1 MKLTLLLFALS
12 LKLRSANRY
21 NQLLRTRLQART
33 GSIWIQTDDHRVGR
47 LFVFSKG
54 QIFTKAG
61 GHGEADVKMIW
72 KNADSAFKAMT
83 SGDPQAIPNA
93 LALGHLRLEG
103 DMLVAQWFGSLIKA
117 LKGAT
122 GRPPSV
128 GKVAVIGLGKM
139 GSGLAHNIQ
148 KSGFDLVVFNRTAAK
163 AQAFSDRG
171 ALLAKTPREAAAQ
184 ASIVLTS
191 LMDDASVR
199 EAVTA
204 PDGILAGL
212 APGGIHLCATTIS
225 PDMAREL
232 TELHRNH
239 GSHFVSG
246 AVVGRPDAAQA
257 GELITL
263 MAGDKG
269 SVERCKPVCAA
280 YSSTTLVLGEEPSIA
295 NYAKLSVNYFAVAC
309 LELMGQI
316 YAYGDAV
323 GIDREFYA
331 NLFDASFANTTLKM
345 YARKICDKVFQSN
358 VGFELTG
365 GLKDVKLMH
374 AASNATSRSLDYAP
388 LIIEKMEMAIAQ
400 GWEHDDWSAF
410 TEFSA
415 KESLI

>member
-12 LKLRSANRY
+12 LKLSNASRH

-33 GSIWIQTDDHRVGR
+33 ASVWIQTDDHRVGR

-61 GHGEADVKMIW
+61 GQGEADVKMIW
-72 KNADSAFKAMT
+72 EDADSAFKAMT
-83 SGDPQAIPNA
+83 SSDPQAIPHA
-93 LALGHLRLEG
+93 LECGHLRLEG
-103 DMLVAQWFGSLIKA
+103 DKSVAQWFGSLIKA
-117 LKGAT
+117 LKGVTA
-122 GRPPSV
+122 GPQSAD
-128 GKVAVIGLGKM
+128 KVAMIGLGKM

-148 KSGFDLVVFNRTAAK
+148 KSGFDLVVFNRTTVK
-163 AQAFSDRG
+163 AQAFVDRG
-171 ALLAKTPREAAAQ
+171 TRLAKTPREAATQ

-212 APGGIHLCATTIS
+212 APGSIHLCATTIS
-225 PDMAREL
+225 PDLAREL
-232 TELHRNH
+232 TELHRKH

-246 AVVGRPDAAQA
+246 AVIGRPDAAQA

-263 MAGDKG
+263 MAGDKN

-280 YSSTTLVLGEEPSIA
+280 YSTTTMVLGEEPSLA

-331 NLFDASFANTTLKM
+331 NLFDASFANPTLKM
-345 YARKICDKVFQSN
+345 YARKIRDKAFQTN

-374 AASNATSRSLDYAP
+374 AASSATSRSLNYAP
-388 LIIEKMEMAIAQ
+388 IIIEKMEKAIAQ
-400 GWEHDDWSAF
+400 GWALHDWSAF
-410 TEFSA
+410 TGLSA
-415 KESLI
+415 QNRC

>member
-12 LKLRSANRY
+12 LKLRRASHHNE
-21 NQLLRTRLQART
+21 LLRTRLQART
-33 GSIWIQTDDHRVGR
+33 GSVWIQTDDHRVGR
-47 LFVFSKG
+47 LFVFSRG

-61 GHGEADVKMIW
+61 GQGEADVKMIW
-72 KNADSAFKAMT
+72 RDADAAFKAMT
-83 SGDPQAIPNA
+83 SSDQQAIARA
-93 LALGHLRLEG
+93 LEDGHLRLEG
-103 DMLVAQWFGSLIKA
+103 DRSVAQWFGSLIKA

-122 GRPPSV
+122 TGPQSAEN
-128 GKVAVIGLGKM
+128 VAMIGLGKM

-148 KSGFDLVVFNRTAAK
+148 KNGFDLVVFNRTAAK
-163 AQAFSDRG
+163 AQAFVDRG
-171 ALLAKTPREAAAQ
+171 ARLAKNPREAAAH

-232 TELHRNH
+232 TELHRKH

-257 GELITL
+257 SELITL

-280 YSSTTLVLGEEPSIA
+280 YSSTTLVLGEEPRLA
-295 NYAKLSVNYFAVAC
+295 NYAKLSVNYFAVSSM
-309 LELMGQI
+309 ELMGQI

-331 NLFDASFANTTLKM
+331 NLFDASFANPTLKM
-345 YARKICDKVFQSN
+345 YARKIRGKTFQNN

-365 GLKDVKLMH
+365 GLKDVKLML

-388 LIIEKMEMAIAQ
+388 IIIEKMEKAIAL
-400 GWEHDDWSAF
+400 GWANHDWSAF
-410 TEFSA
+410 TEFS
-415 KESLI
+415 SQHRC

>member
-12 LKLRSANRY
+12 LKLRRAKHHNER
-21 NQLLRTRLQART
+21 LRTRLQART
-33 GSIWIQTDDHRVGR
+33 GSVWIQTDDHRVGR

-54 QIFTKAG
+54 QIFTKSG
-61 GHGEADVKMIW
+61 GQGEADVKMIW
-72 KNADSAFKAMT
+72 KDADTASKAMT
-83 SGDPQAIPNA
+83 SSDPLA
-93 LALGHLRLEG
+93 LAHALEDGHLRFEG
-103 DMLVAQWFGSLIKA
+103 DMSVAQWFGSLIKA
-117 LKGAT
+117 LKGA
-122 GRPPSV
+122 SAV
-128 GKVAVIGLGKM
+128 LQSAEKVAMIGLGKM
-139 GSGLAHNIQ
+139 GSGLARNIQ
-148 KSGFDLVVFNRTAAK
+148 KSGFELVVFNRTAAK
-163 AQAFSDRG
+163 AQAFVDRG
-171 ALLAKTPREAAAQ
+171 ACLAKTPREAAAQ

-199 EAVTA
+199 DAVTA

-212 APGGIHLCATTIS
+212 APGSIHLCATTIS
-225 PDMAREL
+225 PNMAREL
-232 TELHRNH
+232 TELHRKH
-239 GSHFVSG
+239 GSHFVSA

-263 MAGDKG
+263 MAGDMD

-280 YSSTTLVLGEEPSIA
+280 YSSTTLILGEEPSLA

-323 GIDREFYA
+323 GIDRKFYA
-331 NLFDASFANTTLKM
+331 NLFDASFANPTLKM
-345 YARKICDKVFQSN
+345 YAKKICDKAFQSN

-374 AASNATSRSLDYAP
+374 AASNETSHSLEYAP
-388 LIIEKMEMAIAQ
+388 VIIEKMEKAIAE
-400 GWEHDDWSAF
+400 GWARRDWSAF

-415 KESLI
+415 KTHC